1 MENQR
6 LILALA
12 SSRGGQGIAFR
23 GGPLS
28 VWSSDT
34 LELYFRC
41 TLSLKSSGLA
51 PLLFLLWMWASCVV
65 LGTIPRI

>member
-1 MENQR
+1 M

-12 SSRGGQGIAFR
+12 SSRGDQGIAFR

-28 VWSSDT
+28 VLSSDT
-34 LELYFRC
+34 SEQYFRC

-51 PLLFLLWMWASCVV
+51 PLLFLLWMLASCVV
-65 LGTIPRI
+65 LGMIPWI